1 MLLWIWIE
9 RRARLLRTRR
19 AAIGRCCL
27 PARPTAANPRL
38 RCKMGQTD
46 RRTPYRYID
55 PAAYYAI
62 SVNMQGCDN
71 RLRSTGRLS
80 SEFHT
85 VIITVYAWQLAAPQN
100 AYCIRLMKL
109 RSTVRIWAVSGA
121 WTSIS
126 LLPCSR
132 CWFMNGFH
140 DRPVTC
146 LCSSSSCT
154 ILTSPPCRKPTIKSF
169 LFLGRDHFALHIVQ
183 ILHLLRP
190 GYE

>member
-1 MLLWIWIE
+1 M
-9 RRARLLRTRR
+9 R
-19 AAIGRCCL
+19 
-27 PARPTAANPRL
+27 
-38 RCKMGQTD
+38 
-46 RRTPYRYID
+46 
-55 PAAYYAI
+55 
-62 SVNMQGCDN
+62 SVSGCDN

-190 GYE
+190 GYEWGRTCNVNNKIPFSNWVPVNHFVHKLKSWYKSINPIIT